1 MRINNEVINAI
12 NEGLEV
18 PSFVE
23 NKEIRI
29 KYVSTDGWRGYYD
42 AVPTKK
48 GGWIKIESNWMTGNW
63 DDAGENGADVM
74 MKNIKKTAK
83 KLEKEGKEVLIVYT
97 PTSNVFSI
105 SLDVF
110 TRDKKNIACRSI
122 YY

>member
-1 MRINNEVINAI
+1 MKINNEAINAI

-29 KYVSTDGWRGYYD
+29 KYVATDGWRGYYD

-48 GGWIKIESNWMTGNW
+48 GGWTKIESNWMTGNW

-74 MKNIKKTAK
+74 MKNIEKTAK
-83 KLEKEGKEVLIVYT
+83 KLEKEGKEVLVVYT

-110 TRDKKNIACRSI
+110 TRDKNIAKK
-122 YY
+122 YN

>member
-1 MRINNEVINAI
+1 MKINNEAINAI

-29 KYVSTDGWRGYYD
+29 KYVATDGWRGYYD

-48 GGWIKIESNWMTGNW
+48 GGWTKIESNWMTGNW
-63 DDAGENGADVM
+63 DDAGENGKDVM
-74 MKNIKKTAK
+74 MKNIEKTAK
-83 KLEKEGKEVLIVYT
+83 KLEKEGKEVLVVYT

-110 TRDKKNIACRSI
+110 TRDKNIAKK
-122 YY
+122 YN